1 MNTKQNLNLDE
12 DKEEILSIDSSDP
25 FDLNKNFAYF
35 NSNKNKEK
43 IDEEIYFKS
52 EEMDQIEINKNLNLD
67 GENSNLGAKKFGD
80 NFSSENLSS
89 KMKELKEFDDISNK
103 KSEKSNLNVSNNI
116 STSKKN
122 PTLNTTGSE
131 KNIFTCIY
139 PKNIDFIS
147 LNTIQINNDMISK
160 KMQREKEIYEG
171 TKLMD
176 NYNIKSKILTHFF
189 NKKIFKKI
197 NIEIKKIDSK
207 FYIYIFPRVF
217 ILSLIAKA
225 RQKESFKLTL
235 EELYKKS
242 NHRQNLETL
251 KKLRSDEYKNIMEK
265 SDLNKLLKTKIA
277 DLYKEYLN
285 SDEFNDDI
293 ENFKKTIG
301 NDYAEKYANVAK
313 QL

>member
-1 MNTKQNLNLDE
+1 MNTKQNLDLDE

-89 KMKELKEFDDISNK
+89 NMKEFDDISYQK
-103 KSEKSNLNVSNNI
+103 PEKLNLNDSNNI

-122 PTLNTTGSE
+122 SPLNPKGKE

-160 KMQREKEIYEG
+160 KREREKKIYEG

-176 NYNIKSKILTHFF
+176 NYNIKSKILTHFL

>member
-89 KMKELKEFDDISNK
+89 NMKEFDDISYQ
-103 KSEKSNLNVSNNI
+103 KSEKLNLNDSNNI

-122 PTLNTTGSE
+122 SPLNPKGKE

-176 NYNIKSKILTHFF
+176 NYNIKSKILTHFL

-197 NIEIKKIDSK
+197 NIEIKKINSK

-235 EELYKKS
+235 EEIYTKS

-251 KKLRSDEYKNIMEK
+251 KKLRSD
-265 SDLNKLLKTKIA
+265 
-277 DLYKEYLN
+277 
-285 SDEFNDDI
+285 
-293 ENFKKTIG
+293 
-301 NDYAEKYANVAK
+301 
-313 QL
+313 

>member
-89 KMKELKEFDDISNK
+89 NMKEFDDISYQK
-103 KSEKSNLNVSNNI
+103 PEKLNLNDSNNI

-122 PTLNTTGSE
+122 SPLNPKGKE

-147 LNTIQINNDMISK
+147 ISK
-160 KMQREKEIYEG
+160 KCQREKEIYEG

-176 NYNIKSKILTHFF
+176 NYNIKSKILTHFL

-313 QL
+313 HL

>member
-89 KMKELKEFDDISNK
+89 NMKEFDDISYQK
-103 KSEKSNLNVSNNI
+103 PEKLNLNDSNNI

-122 PTLNTTGSE
+122 SPLNPKGKE

-160 KMQREKEIYEG
+160 KMQREKEIYE
-171 TKLMD
+171 LMD
-176 NYNIKSKILTHFF
+176 NYNIKSKILTHFL